1 MSKRQKELAIKSFGT
16 CCLTMSEIRM
26 FFLDGLSELFTW
38 LVVYCF
44 PTIFIF
50 LLIITVGMKER
61 DTKLKFREIMQGLFK
76 RIF

>member
-1 MSKRQKELAIKSFGT
+1 
-16 CCLTMSEIRM
+16 M
-26 FFLDGLSELFTW
+26 FFLDGLSELFAW

-50 LLIITVGMKER
+50 LLIITVGMKEH
-61 DTKLKFREIMQGLFK
+61 DTKLRFREIMQGLFK